1 VPFVFLLFFMLPV
14 NLVVS
19 MCESKLKVYNHVV
32 LLLYVI
38 LGLCFIVGNIVLF
51 FVLFEFMVIVMFLL
65 LYSFILSYYRL
76 RSSYWFFVYSLIGS
90 FSMIVGIISLV
101 GAQRVVSYSSYVL
114 VLLTILMCI
123 KIPTFPFNF
132 WLIEVHA
139 EANTSLSLVLAAL
152 MLKVGVFG
160 LLKYC

>member
-1 VPFVFLLFFMLPV
+1 
-14 NLVVS
+14 
-19 MCESKLKVYNHVV
+19 
-32 LLLYVI
+32 
-38 LGLCFIVGNIVLF
+38 
-51 FVLFEFMVIVMFLL
+51 
-65 LYSFILSYYRL
+65 
-76 RSSYWFFVYSLIGS
+76 LIGS
-90 FSMIVGIISLV
+90 FSMIVGIIALV
-101 GAQRVVSYSSYVL
+101 GAAALVSSYML
-114 VLLTILMCI
+114 VLITILMCI